1 MKVVAKRRVQRI
13 LKNVRKFSCNFRES
27 RESVARRRAA
37 QRMRRNV
44 ESFEVF
50 PARFN
55 GLKHADVFPQA
66 LQVLRGF
73 REEHLYGCRVER
85 ASNRPSAT
93 TSGFCSSSAVGS

>member
-44 ESFEVF
+44 ESFQVF

-55 GLKHADVFPQA
+55 VLKHADVFPQVS
-66 LQVLRGF
+66 QVLRGF
-73 REEHLYGCRVER
+73 LEEHLDGLWVELPHTL
-85 ASNRPSAT
+85 PSPT
-93 TSGFCSSSAVGS
+93 RSGLCI

>member
-44 ESFEVF
+44 KSFQVF

-55 GLKHADVFPQA
+55 VLKHADVFPQI

-73 REEHLYGCRVER
+73 LEEHLD
-85 ASNRPSAT
+85 
-93 TSGFCSSSAVGS
+93 GFAV